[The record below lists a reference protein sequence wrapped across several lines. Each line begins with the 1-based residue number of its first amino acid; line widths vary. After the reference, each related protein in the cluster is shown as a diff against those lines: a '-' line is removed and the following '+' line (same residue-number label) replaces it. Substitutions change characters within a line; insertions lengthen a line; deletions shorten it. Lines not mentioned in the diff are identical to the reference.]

1 MVFTEINGFEH
12 PTEGTRI
19 WVIVV
24 EDLGDRPSAPDTVG
38 HKGVGNWSY
47 GGAWSAKRKWVAF
60 GDRVGLRL
68 LYSDTAKVWREIDV
82 PGSGDAGIA
91 MAAIDDTTALLVW
104 GGTFEK
110 LRWGYVRGT
119 TFEEGPPP
127 PGLEAFAAV
136 PVLRRR
142 PSGGWWVLWATKE
155 NHVSIATL
163 AGTTWTDRESVQCA
177 YQPPGVYYTN
187 GTPALSDD
195 LEEYPVVGW
204 SAADVNFARRPFC
217 VTCPDESGFPVAQE
231 APTAWNAGVPRVARD
246 RNGDVWVA
254 YDTEDIQG
262 MYWFHTYVRATT
274 DAPTATGSI
283 GGRTVAWSL
292 SEPAPDSWWAVLRAP
307 EGGEFEPVGRVK
319 AAGSNTQLAFFDDAI
334 HPGPLRYRIRR
345 ESVDRRYEWRSPEV
359 TWVFDPTPALVSL
372 QSAAAE
378 PGRVRLVWAGHG
390 AGALEAAVQRREAA
404 SAWEPHGAAVPEG
417 GDRLSYVDT
426 SVEPGRRYGYRLAY
440 QDESSEQFTAET
452 WVEVPLAPE
461 LALEGLRPNPSLGPT
476 RVAFTLPAAG
486 DARIEVLDV
495 AGRRVARRDVG
506 PLAAGRHVVELA
518 EARSL
523 APGVYVIRLSFAGRT
538 LQARGVVMK

>member
-1 MVFTEINGFEH
+1 VAFVSIPQG
-12 PTEGTRI
+12 
-19 WVIVV
+19 
-24 EDLGDRPSAPDTVG
+24 SQY
-38 HKGVGNWSY
+38 GVGEP
-47 GGAWSAKRKWVAF
+47 
-60 GDRVGLRL
+60 L
-68 LYSDTAKVWREIDV
+68 
-82 PGSGDAGIA
+82 
-91 MAAIDDTTALLVW
+91 
-104 GGTFEK
+104 
-110 LRWGYVRGT
+110 
-119 TFEEGPPP
+119 
-127 PGLEAFAAV
+127 PGLTDGG
-136 PVLRRR
+136 L
-142 PSGGWWVLWATKE
+142 PSPI
-155 NHVSIATL
+155 S
-163 AGTTWTDRESVQCA
+163 D
-177 YQPPGVYYTN
+177 
-187 GTPALSDD
+187 AL
-195 LEEYPVVGW
+195 
-204 SAADVNFARRPFC
+204 
-217 VTCPDESGFPVAQE
+217 
-231 APTAWNAGVPRVARD
+231 
-246 RNGDVWVA
+246 GDVWVA
-254 YDTEDIQG
+254 WWEDRAGQVR
-262 MYWFHTYVRATT
+262 WVHTYVRATT

-390 AGALEAAVQRREAA
+390 AGALEATVQRREAA

-538 LQARGVVMK
+538 LQARGVVMR